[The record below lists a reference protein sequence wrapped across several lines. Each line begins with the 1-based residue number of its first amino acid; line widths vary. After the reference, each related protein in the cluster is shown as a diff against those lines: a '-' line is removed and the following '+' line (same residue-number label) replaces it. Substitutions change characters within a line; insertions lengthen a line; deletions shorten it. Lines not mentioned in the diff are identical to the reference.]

1 MVTKNGFV
9 HAPEEEVANALVTGP
24 GDYYSTI
31 SDSLTGTSLLTALNT
46 LNNKKRTKTIG
57 YDNHRSYF
65 QYTERVSSTPS
76 NKMVG
81 FYNNDLVSATWDNQA
96 TWNHEHIWP
105 NSRGAGKNGSL
116 SSPYIDADIH
126 MVRPCAVS
134 VNSSRGNKMYATS
147 GAYDP
152 GQYINEY
159 RGIAARIIFYC
170 AIADTRLS
178 LTDNIAEAS
187 SKSSMG
193 KLSDLLQW
201 NLQYAPSTDS
211 SASLALQVEQNRNE
225 VIQNRSGLQGNRNP
239 FIDHPEYACKI
250 WGNTN
255 ASTQAICNGSIPDP
269 VTVTLDKTSQSIE
282 VGNNFSLTATTSDSS
297 NVAWTLSSG
306 GNQIVSLS
314 KASSASGEAI
324 TVTGLK
330 AGTATITATSG
341 GNTAS
346 CTVTVTG
353 GEQADPII
361 LNFTSKTLALQE
373 SFDLIATTKDQS
385 NITWTFDD
393 DGWEILNFNKIETA
407 SGEALNLKAIKNGT
421 TTITATYDY
430 TDSLMLTRDSL
441 IAMRN
446 RMCKA
451 YVGGPS
457 DGSYMTTVGFEDV
470 TTFRSFNLHG
480 RYTAELRGLWETRG
494 DFMGGPFVSI
504 TQYDEKH
511 GRIVTVDGY
520 VYAGKKDKRNYMRQV
535 EAIMSTMEFVE

>member
-1 MVTKNGFV
+1 MKNKTLSVLFAAPLILASFAMVAKYGFK
-9 HAPEEEVANALVTGP
+9 ESKEDDANMVLATGP
-24 GDYYSTI
+24 GNYYSSI
-31 SDSLTGTSLLTALNT
+31 DDSLTGNSLLNALNT
-46 LNNKKRTKTIG
+46 LNNQKRTKTIG
-57 YDNHRSYF
+57 YNSHRSYF
-65 QYTERVSSTPS
+65 QYTERISSTPS

-81 FYNNDLVSATWDNQA
+81 FYNNDLVSATWDNQK

-105 NSRGAGKNGSL
+105 NSRGAGDKGSL

-134 VNSSRGNKMYATS
+134 VNSSRGNKMYAAS

-297 NVAWTLSSG
+297 SISWSLSSN
-306 GNQIVSLS
+306 GNQVVSLS
-314 KASSASGEAI
+314 KTTSTSGEAI

-330 AGTATITATSG
+330 AGNATITASSG
-341 GNTAS
+341 GNTAT

-353 GEQADPII
+353 EPQTEPIK
-361 LNFTSKTLALQE
+361 LNFTTKTLALKE
-373 SFDLIATTKDQS
+373 SFDLIATTNDQS
-385 NITWTFDD
+385 NITWTFDE
-393 DGWEILNFNKIETA
+393 DGWEILNFVKTETA
-407 SGEALNLKAIKNGT
+407 SGEALNLKALKNGT
-421 TTITATYDY
+421 TTVTATSGSNSVTCTVICGTGQKDTPDDDDY
-430 TDSLMLTRDSL
+430 EPDKPDENKEKENNNRRNLIIGLSVGGGSAVL
-441 IAMRN
+441 IA
-446 RMCKA
+446 
-451 YVGGPS
+451 G
-457 DGSYMTTVGFEDV
+457 
-470 TTFRSFNLHG
+470 
-480 RYTAELRGLWETRG
+480 
-494 DFMGGPFVSI
+494 
-504 TQYDEKH
+504 
-511 GRIVTVDGY
+511 IVVLVILLT
-520 VYAGKKDKRNYMRQV
+520 KKKPL
-535 EAIMSTMEFVE
+535 